1 MKTADRCWM
10 CLIRSSHFLITISRE
25 FSLSRSEII
34 KVIVVVEVVPFGITS
49 VFHIAEFPVVAGG

>member
-1 MKTADRCWM
+1 M